1 MLIRRAE
8 IDGRTLADVRIEGGQ
23 IVAIGQLAP
32 INGERVID
40 AAGGALLPGLHDHH
54 IHCAALAVAR
64 GSVACGPPDIVDEDR
79 LAAALARPGDGWL
92 RGIGYH
98 ESAAGML
105 DAAQLD
111 RWTGARPVRVQH
123 RSGRMWFLNS
133 AAMDLLLGDG
143 PVPPGLDRVS
153 GQLFDADPWLR
164 DRLGSVPPDFTA
176 IGAELAAMGVSG
188 VTDMSPANDAA
199 MAAHFAAEHQSGRL
213 PQRIVLAGTLGLS
226 DAPLL
231 PGIAIGPA
239 KLHLHEQALPDFDD
253 CVAFLR
259 GGHDRGRVAAIHCT
273 TQTELVFALAALGE
287 AGVMRG
293 DRIEHAGVTPD
304 TLLADMASMELRA
317 VSQPHFIAERGDR
330 YLADVDVRDQPY
342 LYRLGAFLRAGVVLA
357 GGSDAPFGSADPWA
371 AMRAAVSRRTAGGAL
386 VGVDEALTPE
396 QARNL
401 FLADPLNL
409 SRLRRVEVGAVAD
422 LCLLDRGWGDART
435 RLEAGDVR
443 LTMIGGS
450 IVHDGVDQGPVERGG
465 GADPAA

>member
-1 MLIRRAE
+1 MLIRQAE
-8 IDGRTLADVRIEGGQ
+8 VEGRTLADVRIAGGR

-32 INGERVID
+32 VDGERVIE
-40 AAGGALLPGLHDHH
+40 AAGGVLLPGLHDHH

-64 GSVACGPPDIVDEDR
+64 GSVACGPPDIVDEDG

-98 ESAAGML
+98 ESVAGML
-105 DAAQLD
+105 DAARLD
-111 RWTGARPVRVQH
+111 RWAGARPVRVQH

-133 AAMDLLLGDG
+133 AAMALLLGDG
-143 PVPPGLDRVS
+143 PVPPGLDRAS

-164 DRLGSVPPDFTA
+164 DRLESVPPDFAA
-176 IGAELAAMGVSG
+176 IGTELAAMGVTG
-188 VTDMSPANDAA
+188 VTDMSPTNDGA
-199 MAAHFAAEHQSGRL
+199 MAAHFAAEHQGGRL
-213 PQRIVLAGTLGLS
+213 PQRVVLAGTLGLS
-226 DAPLL
+226 DAPPL

-239 KLHLHEQALPDFDD
+239 KLHLHEEALPDFDD

-287 AGVMRG
+287 VGVMRG

-304 TLLADMASMELRA
+304 TLLADMARMGLHA

-330 YLADVDVRDQPY
+330 YLADVDVRDRPF
-342 LYRLGAFLRAGVVLA
+342 LYRLGAFVRAGVVLA

-371 AMRAAVSRRTAGGAL
+371 AMRAAVSRRTAAGAL

-396 QARNL
+396 QARDL
-401 FLADPLNL
+401 FLADPVDL
-409 SRLRRVEVGAVAD
+409 SRVRRVEVGAMAD
-422 LCLLDRGWGDART
+422 LCLLDRGWNAARR
-435 RLEAGDVR
+435 RLDAGDVR
-443 LTMIGGS
+443 LTIIDGS
-450 IVHDGVDQGPVERGG
+450 IVHDGVDQAPIECRR